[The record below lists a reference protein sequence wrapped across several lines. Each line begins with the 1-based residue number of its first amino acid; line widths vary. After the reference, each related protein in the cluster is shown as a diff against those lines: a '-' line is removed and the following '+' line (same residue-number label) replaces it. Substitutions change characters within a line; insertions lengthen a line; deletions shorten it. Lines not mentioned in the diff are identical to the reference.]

1 MPLNRDDM
9 LKDLHESR
17 QIYEDSLKNR
27 SALRQSWK
35 RRGYKFMTQRGAIWK
50 KYRSI

>member
-27 SALRQSWK
+27 SALRQSCEG
-35 RRGYKFMTQRGAIWK
+35 RGNMIENQARLVKACSG
-50 KYRSI
+50 